1 MTSLRRDLP
10 LALAALFL
18 WCTGAWAQEHVGDA
32 LRIDRSVSAAQGS
45 AVRNLDTGGAV
56 RRTDVL
62 QSDASGRASLQFVD
76 ETIVTM
82 GPASSLDVA
91 RITLRSDRRATEFV
105 VDAAK
110 GAFRFATGKSSHD
123 AYRVDTPV
131 ATLGVRGTQ
140 FHFVVTDTQTR
151 VAVTRGA
158 VEICPRDGGPQACIV
173 IRAGQSA
180 QADRQH
186 ATLERG
192 LGRIALTAPA
202 LVPPR
207 SKTRTPPPRRRTRGT
222 RLNDPDDDRDFG
234 DAAPGPI
241 LSPGLIVPL
250 LGALPLIPGGG
261 RGGGIMRGGGTLLK
275 R

>member
-105 VDAAK
+105 MTPIASTRRLRRW
-110 GAFRFATGKSSHD
+110 AF
-123 AYRVDTPV
+123 
-131 ATLGVRGTQ
+131 
-140 FHFVVTDTQTR
+140 
-151 VAVTRGA
+151 
-158 VEICPRDGGPQACIV
+158 
-173 IRAGQSA
+173 
-180 QADRQH
+180 
-186 ATLERG
+186 
-192 LGRIALTAPA
+192 
-202 LVPPR
+202 
-207 SKTRTPPPRRRTRGT
+207 
-222 RLNDPDDDRDFG
+222 
-234 DAAPGPI
+234 AAPSSISTSPI
-241 LSPGLIVPL
+241 RRPASL
-250 LGALPLIPGGG
+250 
-261 RGGGIMRGGGTLLK
+261 
-275 R
+275 

>member
-110 GAFRFATGKSSHD
+110 GAFRCATGKSSHD
-123 AYRVDTPV
+123 AYRV
-131 ATLGVRGTQ
+131 GTGRSPAR
-140 FHFVVTDTQTR
+140 H
-151 VAVTRGA
+151 AGA
-158 VEICPRDGGPQACIV
+158 RPRPD
-173 IRAGQSA
+173 R
-180 QADRQH
+180 ADRARARAAAQQDPH
-186 ATLERG
+186 ATPAPPHAGHQAER
-192 LGRIALTAPA
+192 P
-202 LVPPR
+202 
-207 SKTRTPPPRRRTRGT
+207 
-222 RLNDPDDDRDFG
+222 
-234 DAAPGPI
+234 
-241 LSPGLIVPL
+241 
-250 LGALPLIPGGG
+250 
-261 RGGGIMRGGGTLLK
+261 
-275 R
+275 